1 MITIIVGTNRPDA
14 ISRKLAEQ
22 YAEMLLQKFQ
32 MPSQLLDLQEL
43 PVDFISTALYEH
55 TGKNEAFNAVS
66 DLISHSEKLIFIL
79 PEYNGSFPGVLKA
92 FIDGLAYPNT
102 FRNKKAAMVAISN
115 GTQGG
120 LLAMSHLTDIFN
132 YLGMNV
138 LANKVRIPQIHNHIA
153 EGRVVTPFY
162 LELLEV
168 QADQFLSF

>member
-22 YAEMLLQKFQ
+22 YAGILLQKFHQ
-32 MPSQLLDLQEL
+32 PSQILDLREL

-66 DLISHSEKLIFIL
+66 DLISHSEKIIFVL

-92 FIDGLAYPNT
+92 FIDGLAYPKT

-132 YLGMNV
+132 YLGMHV
-138 LANKVRIPQIHNHIA
+138 LANKVRIPQIQNHFS
-153 EGRVVTPFY
+153 EGKVVTPFY
-162 LELLEV
+162 LELLEA
-168 QADQFLSF
+168 QAEQFLSF

>member
-22 YAEMLLQKFQ
+22 YAELLLHKFQ

-55 TGKNEAFNAVS
+55 TGKNEDFNAVS
-66 DLISHSEKLIFIL
+66 DLISHSEKIIFVL

-102 FRNKKAAMVAISN
+102 FRDKKAAMVAISN

-120 LLAMSHLTDIFN
+120 ILAMSHLTDIFN

-138 LANKVRIPQIHNHIA
+138 LANKVRIPQIHNHIS
-153 EGRVVTPFY
+153 EGRIVTPFY
-162 LELLEV
+162 LELMEA
-168 QADQFLSF
+168 QAKQFLSF